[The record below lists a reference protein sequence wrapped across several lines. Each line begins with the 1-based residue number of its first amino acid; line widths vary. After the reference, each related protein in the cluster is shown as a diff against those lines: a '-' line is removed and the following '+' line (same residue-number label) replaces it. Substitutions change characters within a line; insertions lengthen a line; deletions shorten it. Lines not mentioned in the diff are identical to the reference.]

1 MRNLLQDKEVGT
13 LTRPISIHIDTNK
26 MRVCI
31 EETER
36 MDMKPIFGQALMHE
50 LRENECAHRLLLDGG
65 EYGTEDGLF
74 EFAGLKKAE
83 AYFVYA
89 RLLSVIDN
97 NITRFGMV
105 NKETEQSNRV
115 AWAAKNKEI
124 EEAKETAL
132 QYAKD
137 CIRYMR
143 TESKYDSYQTGA
155 YRQRVK
161 YNIIGE

>member
-1 MRNLLQDKEVGT
+1 MRSLLQDKEVGT
-13 LTRPISIHIDTNK
+13 LTRPISAHIDTAK
-26 MRVCI
+26 LRVCI

-36 MDMKPIFGQALMHE
+36 MDMKPIFGHALMRE
-50 LRENECAHRLLLDGG
+50 LRDNEEAHRILLDGG
-65 EYGTEDGLF
+65 EYETEDGVS
-74 EFAGLKKAE
+74 EFAGLKKTE

-124 EEAKETAL
+124 EEARETA
-132 QYAKD
+132 QAYAKD
-137 CIRYMR
+137 CIKYMR
-143 TESKYDSYQTGA
+143 TDSRYKDFQTGA
-155 YRQRVK
+155 YRQRAK
-161 YNIIGE
+161 YHIIGE